1 MPEST
6 KGKIV
11 ENVVLSV
18 ALVLCVASSIWICYG
33 QVEKYFMEMTLI
45 NNEYVKEDKFPNL
58 LFCPSEG
65 KSQLVSILVLPID
78 RVTGVTASLLRATAE
93 FYPK

>member
-11 ENVVLSV
+11 ANIVLSI
-18 ALVLCVASSIWICYG
+18 ALVVCVASSVWICYG

-65 KSQLVSILVLPID
+65 KCSITGLLD
-78 RVTGVTASLLRATAE
+78 RVTG
-93 FYPK
+93 